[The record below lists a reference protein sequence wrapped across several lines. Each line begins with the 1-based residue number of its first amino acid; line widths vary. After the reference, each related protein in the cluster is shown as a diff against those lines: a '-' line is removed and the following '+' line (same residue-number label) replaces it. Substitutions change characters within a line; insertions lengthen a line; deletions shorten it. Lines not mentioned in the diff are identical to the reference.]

1 VRRGRIVACV
11 CLLGIFL
18 ATLITS
24 LGYSLMDALGPGPG
38 FFPFWLSLI
47 GAALTVAIL
56 IETIRDRSLVGGRIL
71 PDREAAIQGGIVL
84 LTLAAATALFEPLGY
99 RLTMLLF
106 IAGLLPALGARSP
119 SAILLTALAGSF
131 GVFHVFLYWLKVPL
145 PVGAL
150 GL

>member
-18 ATLITS
+18 ATLMTS

-56 IETIRDRSLVGGRIL
+56 IETIRDRSLIGGRIL

-84 LTLAAATALFEPLGY
+84 LALAAATALFEPLGY

>member
-1 VRRGRIVACV
+1 
-11 CLLGIFL
+11 LLAIFL
-18 ATLITS
+18 ATLVTS

-47 GAALTVAIL
+47 GAALTIAIL
-56 IETIRDRSLVGGRIL
+56 IETVRDRSLADANIL
-71 PDREAAIQGGIVL
+71 PARPAAIQGGIVL
-84 LTLAAATALFEPLGY
+84 IALAAAAALFEPLGY

-106 IAGLLPALGARSP
+106 IAGLLFVLGARSP
-119 SAILLTALAGSF
+119 PAILLTAVAGSF